1 MISGETG
8 GGGGFCK
15 VSSVEP
21 CAVRPRESVAVAVT
35 VTAPGEVPAVFSVAV
50 VPLPLTVPP
59 LAIQLATVTGTPSG
73 LLALQAIVAA
83 SPTANAEAISQQPMV
98 GGLFGG
104 SGFTVY
110 FAHQT

>member
-50 VPLPLTVPP
+50 VPLPLTVP
-59 LAIQLATVTGTPSG
+59 LVAIQFETVTGTPSRP
-73 LLALQAIVAA
+73 LALPVIVAA
-83 SPTANAEAISQQPMV
+83 SPTPKGHGLAEQLMS
-98 GGLFGG
+98 GGLFRGRE
-104 SGFTVY
+104 FP
-110 FAHQT
+110 A